1 MRRLSL
7 SLAAA
12 LAASLIPALAGH
24 GAAVAS
30 SKAPARTAP
39 GLIGDFNGDGF
50 ADLAV
55 GVPGDVV
62 SGKDEAGAVNVI
74 YGGAAGLTADGN
86 QLWSQDSSGITGT
99 AGTKDHFAEA
109 VAVGDFNGDGFDDL
123 AVGVPD
129 DDPGSVT
136 DAGAVNVIYGSAA
149 GLTSTGNQ
157 LWSQDSAGIKGTAQ
171 KKDAFGRSLATGD
184 FDGDGFADLAV
195 GVPHD
200 STATVHD
207 VGAVNVI
214 YGSAAG
220 LTSTGNQ
227 GWDQDSSG
235 IKGTAES
242 GDLFGRSLAA
252 ADFDGDGF
260 ADLAAGVPG
269 DNPGTKNDAGAV
281 NVIYGTASGLDSSG
295 NQGWTQDS
303 LGIPG
308 TAQAGDNFGY
318 AVAAADFGNGSQA
331 DLAAGVPGEDL
342 SGATDGGGLNVI
354 YGGAAGLSSSGAQ
367 YWDENTAGIVG
378 GPAGTADNFGN
389 SLAAGDMGNG
399 SQADLAIGVPG
410 KDISLKDKAG
420 AVNVIY
426 GGASGLTT
434 TGNQQWNQDSPN
446 ILGTADPGDNF
457 GYSVAVQ
464 DFGNG
469 TPADLVAGVPFEDTS
484 SSLADTGT
492 VNVIYGT
499 AGGLSSTGNQRWTQ
513 GADGILGTADPGDQ
527 MGAALA

>member
-12 LAASLIPALAGH
+12 LAASLIPALAGPVAA
-24 GAAVAS
+24 GAS
-30 SKAPARTAP
+30 PKAPARTAS
-39 GLIGDFNGDGF
+39 GSIGDFNGDGF
-50 ADLAV
+50 ADLAI

-74 YGGAAGLTADGN
+74 YGGATGLTADGD
-86 QLWSQDSSGITGT
+86 QLWTQDSSGIKGT
-99 AGTKDHFAEA
+99 AGTMDHFGQA
-109 VAVGDFNGDGFDDL
+109 VAVGDFDGDGLDDL
-123 AVGVPD
+123 AIGVPD
-129 DDPGSVT
+129 DDPSTVP
-136 DAGAVNVIYGSAA
+136 DAGVVNVIYGSAS
-149 GLTSTGNQ
+149 GLTSSGNQ
-157 LWSQDSAGIKGTAQ
+157 KWSQDSTGIKGTAQ
-171 KKDAFGRSLATGD
+171 KKDAFGRALAAGD
-184 FDGDGFADLAV
+184 FDGDGFADLAI
-195 GVPHD
+195 GTPHD
-200 STATVHD
+200 STASVGD

-214 YGSAAG
+214 YGSVAG
-220 LTSTGNQ
+220 LSSSGNQ
-227 GWDQDSSG
+227 GWTQDSSG
-235 IKGTAES
+235 IKGTAEN
-242 GDLFGRSLAA
+242 GDLFGRGLAA

-269 DNPGTKNDAGAV
+269 DNPGSKNDAGGV
-281 NVIYGTASGLDSSG
+281 NVIYGTASGLDATG

-303 LGIPG
+303 SGIPG
-308 TAQAGDNFGY
+308 TAQAGDDFGL

-331 DLAAGVPGEDL
+331 DLAAGVPGEDP

-354 YGGAAGLSSSGAQ
+354 YGGASGLSSSGAQ
-367 YWDENTAGIVG
+367 YWDENTEGIVG

-434 TGNQQWNQDSPN
+434 TGNQQWSQDSSG
-446 ILGTADPGDNF
+446 ILGTADAGDNF

-469 TPADLVAGVPFEDTS
+469 APADLAAGVPFEDAS
-484 SSLADTGT
+484 STLADTGT

-499 AGGLSSTGNQRWTQ
+499 ATGLSSIGNQRWSQ